1 MGIDNNLFDKFAEE
15 VCSQIK
21 CTEVHKEIKEE
32 LTCHLQDIREE
43 YIAQGSSFQEASKFA
58 ISHMGDSEKIGFDLN
73 KIYKK
78 TPEYKTLIICSLFI
92 AFGLFIQ
99 FSIFK
104 NAPEVR
110 SYNSY
115 IRMILFTILG
125 GILGI
130 ATYFFDYRKLEK
142 YSWHIFIG
150 ANIILI
156 FPLLF
161 GVSIYGMSRTHI
173 LGISFDINLSAVILY
188 SISFSG
194 LFPRL
199 YSSKLGVLKILALII
214 FCGYLLTLGGNHVT
228 LIIFFVLSIV
238 QLIYTGLEKKYVFSL
253 LGIVSAALAI
263 LLISSPYRLRRLL
276 VFINFEQFKD
286 DTGYINNI
294 IYELMRASNIFGNGV
309 SKEIISSTPVI
320 NQDLI
325 YIYIIYTFGWIV
337 GLTLFALVIFFIVNL
352 FKTSTSIKSIYG
364 KTLFKGI
371 SSIFAVEF
379 LLSILTNLN
388 LFPIV
393 SISMPFLSNS
403 GNASFINMFLVG
415 LICSIYGRKNLSKS
429 LVKASLQINN

>member
-1 MGIDNNLFDKFAEE
+1 LF
-15 VCSQIK
+15 V
-21 CTEVHKEIKEE
+21 
-32 LTCHLQDIREE
+32 
-43 YIAQGSSFQEASKFA
+43 
-58 ISHMGDSEKIGFDLN
+58 
-73 KIYKK
+73 
-78 TPEYKTLIICSLFI
+78 
-92 AFGLFIQ
+92 AFGLFTQ

-104 NAPEVR
+104 NAPEVM

-115 IRMILFTILG
+115 IRMILFTVLG
-125 GILGI
+125 TILGI

-150 ANIILI
+150 ATAILI
-156 FPLLF
+156 LPLF
-161 GVSIYGMSRTHI
+161 FSVSVYGMSRMNI

-199 YSSKLGVLKILALII
+199 YSSKLGIVKILTLIG
-214 FCGYLLTLGGNHVT
+214 FCGYLITLGGQQVA
-228 LIIFFVLSIV
+228 LMIFFVLSIII
-238 QLIYTGLEKKYVFSL
+238 LIYTGLDKKYIFAL
-253 LGIVSAALAI
+253 FGIVSSVFT
-263 LLISSPYRLRRLL
+263 LLIFSEPYRIRRI
-276 VFINFEQFKD
+276 VAFINFKQFKND
-286 DTGYINNI
+286 AGYINNI
-294 IYELMRASNIFGNGV
+294 IYELIRDSNIFGNGV
-309 SKEIISSTPVI
+309 SKEIISNTPVI

-325 YIYIIYTFGWIV
+325 YIYIIYTFGWLV

-352 FKTSTSIKSIYG
+352 FKTSTNIKSRYG
-364 KTLFKGI
+364 KILFKGI

-403 GNASFINMFLVG
+403 GNASFMNMLLIG

-429 LVKASLQINN
+429 LMKSEVLLTN